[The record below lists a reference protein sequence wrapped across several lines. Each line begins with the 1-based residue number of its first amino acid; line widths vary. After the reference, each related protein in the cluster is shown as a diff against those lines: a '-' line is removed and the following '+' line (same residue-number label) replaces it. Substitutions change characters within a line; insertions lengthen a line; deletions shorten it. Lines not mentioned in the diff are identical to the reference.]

1 MNAIHAEMISYL
13 NKEVVAAHE
22 LIDILQEEQN
32 HLLSASIDELEPLVA
47 QKAALV
53 AQLTQ
58 HTRGRHECLKK
69 AGFEANLAGM
79 NAWIENCKDQPDTI
93 RIEKNWGE
101 LVSLTQS
108 AKELN
113 RLNGMLISSH
123 MVRNQQA
130 LTILHGNSQPN
141 AGMYGPDG
149 QPSRL
154 SATSVRSVVT
164 G

>member
-1 MNAIHAEMISYL
+1 MNAAQTAVASHL
-13 NKEVVAAHE
+13 NQEIEAARE

-32 HLLSASIDELEPLVA
+32 HLLSTSIEDLEPLVA
-47 QKAALV
+47 KKAALV

-58 HTRGRHECLKK
+58 YTRSRHECLAK
-69 AGFEANLAGM
+69 AGYEANLAGM
-79 NAWIENCKDQPDTI
+79 NTWIESSKDQPDSI
-93 RIEKNWGE
+93 QIEKNWGE

-130 LTILHGNSQPN
+130 LSILHGNNQPN
-141 AGMYGPDG
+141 TGMYGPDG
-149 QPSRL
+149 QPSRAA
-154 SATSVRSVVT
+154 ATSVRSVVT

>member
-1 MNAIHAEMISYL
+1 MNATNTVMASYL
-13 NKEVVAAHE
+13 NQEVEAARE

-32 HLLSASIDELEPLVA
+32 QLLSPNIDELEPLVA
-47 QKAALV
+47 KKSALV

-58 HTRGRHECLKK
+58 HTRNRNESLRK
-69 AGFEANLAGM
+69 AGFEPSLAGM
-79 NAWIENCKDQPDTI
+79 NAWLESTKDQPDTI
-93 RIEKNWGE
+93 TIEKNWNE
-101 LVSLTQS
+101 LVSLSQS

-123 MVRNQQA
+123 MTRNQQA
-130 LTILHGNSQPN
+130 LSILLGNQPN

-149 QPSRL
+149 QPSRAA
-154 SATSVRSVVT
+154 ATPARSVVT